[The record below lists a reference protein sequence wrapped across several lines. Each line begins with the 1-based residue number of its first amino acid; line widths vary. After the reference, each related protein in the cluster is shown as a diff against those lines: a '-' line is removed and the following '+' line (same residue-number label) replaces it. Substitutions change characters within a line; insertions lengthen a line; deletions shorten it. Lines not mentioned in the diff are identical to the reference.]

1 MRSWRME
8 GFARASNIASAMT
21 DKRSGEFESSM
32 KRLEEIV
39 GKLDSGEV
47 DLDESVDLFK
57 QGIALSRRC
66 EELLKVAQD
75 QIDEAL
81 SSDGKTPV
89 SLREDSRF

>member
-1 MRSWRME
+1 MS
-8 GFARASNIASAMT
+8 
-21 DKRSGEFESSM
+21 DKRSSEFESSM

-39 GKLDSGEV
+39 AKLDSGEV

-66 EELLKVAQD
+66 EELLKIAQD

-81 SSDGKTPV
+81 NSDGKAPV
-89 SLREDSRF
+89 SVLEDSPF

>member
-1 MRSWRME
+1 MV
-8 GFARASNIASAMT
+8 

-39 GKLDSGEV
+39 AKLDSGQV
-47 DLDESVDLFK
+47 DLDESVELFK

-66 EELLKVAQD
+66 EELLKVAHD

-81 SSDGKTPV
+81 NSDGKAPV
-89 SLREDSRF
+89 SLDDQIPF

>member
-1 MRSWRME
+1 M
-8 GFARASNIASAMT
+8 A

-39 GKLDSGEV
+39 AKLDSGEV
-47 DLDESVDLFK
+47 ELDESVELFK

-81 SSDGKTPV
+81 KSDGKAPV
-89 SLREDSRF
+89 NVSEDPPF

>member
-1 MRSWRME
+1 MS
-8 GFARASNIASAMT
+8 

-39 GKLDSGEV
+39 AKLDSGEI

-57 QGIALSRRC
+57 QGVALSRRC

-75 QIDEAL
+75 QIDQAL
-81 SSDGKTPV
+81 NSDGKTPV
-89 SLREDSRF
+89 SVVEDAPF

>member
-1 MRSWRME
+1 M
-8 GFARASNIASAMT
+8 A

-39 GKLDSGEV
+39 AKLDSGEV
-47 DLDESVDLFK
+47 ELDESVELFK

-81 SSDGKTPV
+81 KSDGKAPV
-89 SLREDSRF
+89 NVSEDAPF

>member
-1 MRSWRME
+1 
-8 GFARASNIASAMT
+8 MT
-21 DKRSGEFESSM
+21 DKRSGEFESCM

-39 GKLDSGEV
+39 ATLDAGEV

-57 QGIALSRRC
+57 QGIGLSRRC

-81 SSDGKTPV
+81 SSDGKAAMNASQDIP
-89 SLREDSRF
+89 F

>member
-8 GFARASNIASAMT
+8 GSARVSNTAVPMT

-81 SSDGKTPV
+81 SSDGKAPV
-89 SLREDSRF
+89 SVPEDTPF